1 MIHELVQQAGVLE
14 IVGDVIRV
22 RASGVALE
30 DLAVVEN
37 VDGSTSPAKVVG
49 LDRNVA
55 SLQVFA
61 GGKGLST
68 DAKVRFLG
76 HSLRVTY
83 SQEHPRPHLRRGGRD
98 RSTAGRSLLTT
109 SGSRWAVR
117 R

>member
-1 MIHELVQQAGVLE
+1 MASMIQELVQQTGVLE

-22 RASGVALE
+22 RASGVAFE

-49 LDRNVA
+49 LDHDVA

-68 DAKVRFLG
+68 GAKVRFHELDG
-76 HSLRVTY
+76 VRMVAEDASPD
-83 SQEHPRPHLRRGGRD
+83 ED
-98 RSTAGRSLLTT
+98 AGTPD
-109 SGSRWAVR
+109 SGADAAGEEQP
-117 R
+117 